1 MKDIATPQEVLNRH
15 LELSRSQSEHD
26 FLECYRED
34 SFVVMRSGVRRG
46 IEGIRACYR
55 QLNQELPNARYTYKA
70 VVIEQDVG
78 FLEWSADSDT
88 HTVSD
93 GADSYII
100 RDGYIRAQTIH
111 YTLLPKSSLR
121 STAEPFAAPITPDNS
136 ATPAAARIP
145 GGVTRGPEV
154 EIVVDGQPIQ
164 AFEGESVAAAILSSG
179 RRAYRTT
186 TRLNEPRGMYC
197 GIGVCFDCVMT
208 IDGRPN
214 VRTCQGSVRAGMR
227 VESQGGDGKWRFE
240 S

>member
-1 MKDIATPQEVLNRH
+1 MKDTATPQEVLNRH
-15 LELSRSQSEHD
+15 LQLARSRSEHD

-46 IEGIRACYR
+46 IEGIRECYH

-70 VVIEQDVG
+70 IVVEQDVG

-93 GADSYII
+93 GADSYVI

-111 YTLLPKSSLR
+111 YTLLPKSNLR
-121 STAEPFAAPITPDNS
+121 SSTEPSASCMTSDGATAAV
-136 ATPAAARIP
+136 ARIA

-154 EIVVDGQPIQ
+154 EIVVDGQPIH
-164 AFEGESVAAAILSSG
+164 AFEGESVASALLVSG
-179 RRAYRTT
+179 CRSLRTT
-186 TRLNEPRGMYC
+186 ARLDEPRGMYC

-214 VRTCQGSVRAGMR
+214 VRTCQAPVRAGMR
-227 VESQGGDGKWRFE
+227 VESQRGNGKWRFE
-240 S
+240 T